1 MHFFHIHMLY
11 AFSYNHLFSNFQNSV
26 ESTKGNK
33 MEPRWSN
40 HSMQREH
47 NETRHTYHIHT
58 YHVYVEWGEGSYM
71 CVRMLSVCHVHGWA
85 HATKLTDLFRIP
97 LSPRASCTSLTD
109 MALGRSCLL
118 ANTNTTASRNSSS
131 WSYVRTQVKENERNP
146 TKQDYSGH
154 SNTKT
159 LLH

>member
-11 AFSYNHLFSNFQNSV
+11 AFSYNHLFSIFQNSV

-33 MEPRWSN
+33 IEWSLDGLIIPCKG
-40 HSMQREH
+40 SIMRQDILITYIR
-47 NETRHTYHIHT
+47 TYHM
-58 YHVYVEWGEGSYM
+58 YVEGGGSYM

-85 HATKLTDLFRIP
+85 RATKLTDLFRIP

-118 ANTNTTASRNSSS
+118 ANTNTTASRSSSS
-131 WSYVRTQVKENERNP
+131 WSYVRTYTGEGK
-146 TKQDYSGH
+146 
-154 SNTKT
+154 
-159 LLH
+159 

>member
-1 MHFFHIHMLY
+1 
-11 AFSYNHLFSNFQNSV
+11 
-26 ESTKGNK
+26 
-33 MEPRWSN
+33 MEPIDGLIIPCKGSIMR
-40 HSMQREH
+40 QDILI
-47 NETRHTYHIHT
+47 TYIRT
-58 YHVYVEWGEGSYM
+58 ICMWRGGGGGGGSYM

-85 HATKLTDLFRIP
+85 RATKLTDLFRIP

-131 WSYVRTQVKENERNP
+131 WSYIRTQVKENERNP
-146 TKQDYSGH
+146 MKQDYTLH
-154 SNTKT
+154 KT